1 MGLIILNDSKERNE
15 MILGLRVTVCG
26 SGDGV
31 VIKLHHEFR
40 SMVIPMV
47 CEAEWS
53 GDMVWTGEENWILFF
68 VFVYLFIYFRYDIV
82 SWYCVWMF
90 AFII

>member
-1 MGLIILNDSKERNE
+1 MGLIILNDFKERNE

-53 GDMVWTGEENWILFF
+53 GDMV
-68 VFVYLFIYFRYDIV
+68 
-82 SWYCVWMF
+82 
-90 AFII
+90 

>member
-15 MILGLRVTVCG
+15 MILGLRVIVCG

-31 VIKLHHEFR
+31 VIKLHHKFR

-47 CEAEWS
+47 RGAEWS
-53 GDMVWTGEENWILFF
+53 GDMV
-68 VFVYLFIYFRYDIV
+68 
-82 SWYCVWMF
+82 
-90 AFII
+90 

>member
-31 VIKLHHEFR
+31 VIKLHQEFR

-53 GDMVWTGEENWILFF
+53 GDMV
-68 VFVYLFIYFRYDIV
+68 
-82 SWYCVWMF
+82 
-90 AFII
+90 